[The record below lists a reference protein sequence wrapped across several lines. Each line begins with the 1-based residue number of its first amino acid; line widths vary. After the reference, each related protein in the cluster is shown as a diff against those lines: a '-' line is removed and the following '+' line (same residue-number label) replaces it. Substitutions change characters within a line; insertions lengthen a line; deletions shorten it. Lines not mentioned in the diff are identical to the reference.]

1 MMDMKTLGERIKR
14 AREERRL
21 TQKQLGEMVG
31 IDQAHISRL
40 ERGEKGMAI
49 DSLAAI
55 AKALH
60 VSLSDIMEDAKEG
73 ADAARTRDGISDEA
87 MEFAKAFDSL
97 PPNQRAA
104 LRQVAKALVDA
115 AEEQRGVKG
124 G

>member
-1 MMDMKTLGERIKR
+1 MDMKTLGERIKR